1 LLEKAIKFVPT
12 PSVIELIFQENTCMM
27 RLHDQFNYRICV
39 LMSMVFGSDYESFTG
54 SLKQEMQ
61 DSPVT
66 PETEEE
72 TEVGEYVE
80 V

>member
-1 LLEKAIKFVPT
+1 
-12 PSVIELIFQENTCMM
+12 MM

-39 LMSMVFGSDYESFTG
+39 LMSMVTGNDYASFTG
-54 SLKQEMQ
+54 SSEQEMQ

-66 PETEEE
+66 PETEGE